1 MAKFIV
7 AYANEHNYTINMTK
21 LQKLLYICYG
31 LYLAVM
37 GERLTDEHP
46 QAWPYGPVF
55 PTTRKRLLK
64 EDFDDITDDNINKQL
79 LDSKISSLIELVFN
93 TYGFNT
99 ASDLTA
105 WSHRLNSPWDRTVN
119 KDGFKWGGQIPD
131 EYIRPFFKKMIKPK
145 SDDTNS

>member
-7 AYANEHNYTINMTK
+7 AYANENCYTINMTK

-37 GERLTDEHP
+37 GERLTNEHP

-55 PTTRKRLLK
+55 PKTRKMLLK
-64 EDFDDITDDNINKQL
+64 EDFDDITSDKVNKQL
-79 LDSKISSLIELVFN
+79 LDNKIKSLIELVFN
-93 TYGFNT
+93 TYGQNT
-99 ASDLTA
+99 ASELTA
-105 WSHRLNSPWDRTVN
+105 WSHMPNSPWDRTVN

-131 EYIRPFFKKMIKPK
+131 EYILPFFKKMIKPK
-145 SDDTNS
+145 SDGTSS